1 MTAEGPPLGRILTYI
16 RVLERLRERE
26 HFVSLPSFVDAVE
39 EFPPKI
45 VRYDLQS
52 LGVDVRAGA
61 ALDVHASYW
70 SIVKSVP
77 AAEQREIDDG
87 ATLSVPT
94 ADETLAKI
102 PRSPAESHV
111 ATFGREKGS
120 ALAAAQ
126 ALDLSFDV
134 AVGNPDLFLLGHG
147 RMQGA
152 HVAFRHQVAT
162 ARHVAEDMKGLAIVA
177 DEVGLGKTNIAALI
191 LEEILADDPV
201 ATALVLVPANVKPQ
215 WAEELSRFFG
225 RELLLDIRELSYPE
239 LEAVPVLLLSLD
251 QAKGTGKDTAV
262 SEILRKRMWDLLV
275 VDEAHDCRNADR
287 LRFRFVYSLRARRR
301 VFLTATPIHNSGY
314 DMYNLAT
321 LLKPGYLGQRRFFAE
336 KHMAGDRIIKD
347 NDLLQQRLAP
357 LMTRRLRRETDIPFA
372 KRNFK
377 LIEIAEFKP
386 AEEVIYDELLALLKG
401 IYSRH
406 MGAAAKVSRASGM
419 AQHVSQFVLI
429 AMLVLREMA
438 SHPLAAI
445 HTLSTALRKRVEDLT
460 SITRDDLDLVK
471 LDGFIERYTGQPW
484 DTAHHAKSGRLL
496 DLAAELFARDE
507 KFIVY
512 VNYLKTH
519 ELLMKALTEQH
530 PDCAVIGYRGAQ
542 DQDEKTGARAAFKS
556 EKKACLISTDAGG
569 QGLNLQFART
579 IVNYDFPWNPM
590 RVEQRIGRVDRVG
603 QERDVSICNF
613 RTRGTVEEYV
623 QIVLTNKLKECRS
636 VLGEFMSPLQVE
648 KVYEDKL
655 TMGIGR
661 ALMESR
667 DAADMR
673 KRMISLGEDEL
684 RQYVG
689 DYGQYGKITPPGWT
703 WRPRNQ

>member
-1 MTAEGPPLGRILTYI
+1 MTAGGPPLGRILTYV
-16 RVLERLRERE
+16 RVLERLRKRE
-26 HFVSLPSFVDAVE
+26 DSVSVPSFVDAVE
-39 EFPPKI
+39 EFPPKT
-45 VRYDLQS
+45 VRSDLRA
-52 LGVDVRAGA
+52 LGVDVRTGS
-61 ALDVHASYW
+61 ALDVHAAYW
-70 SIVKSVP
+70 SIVKNVP
-77 AAEQREIDDG
+77 AAEQREINEG
-87 ATLSVPT
+87 ARLSVPT

-111 ATFGREKGS
+111 ANFGRGKES
-120 ALAAAQ
+120 AVAAAQ

-134 AVGNPDLFLLGHG
+134 AAEHPDLFLLGHG
-147 RMQGA
+147 RMQGS
-152 HVAFRHQVAT
+152 HVAFRHQVTT
-162 ARHVAEDMKGLAIVA
+162 ARNVAEDMRGLAIVA
-177 DEVGLGKTNIAALI
+177 DEVGLGKTNVAALI
-191 LEEILADDPV
+191 LEDILTEDPY

-215 WAEELSRFFG
+215 WIEEVSRFFG
-225 RELLLDIRELSYPE
+225 RELLSDIKNLSYSE
-239 LEAVPVLLLSLD
+239 LESTPILLLSLD
-251 QAKGTGKDTAV
+251 QAKGTGKDTAL
-262 SEILRKRMWDLLV
+262 SEMLRKRMWDLLV

-314 DMYNLAT
+314 DMFNLAT

-347 NDLLQQRLAP
+347 NDVLQRRLAP
-357 LMTRRLRRETDIPFA
+357 LMARSLRRETDILFA
-372 KRNFK
+372 KRNFT
-377 LIEIAEFKP
+377 LVEITEFKP
-386 AEEVIYDELLALLKG
+386 AEEVIYDELLVLLKG

-445 HTLSTALRKRVEDLT
+445 HTLSTALRKRVEDLA
-460 SITRDDLDLVK
+460 SITRDDSDLVK
-471 LDGFIERYTGQPW
+471 LDAFIACYKSQPW
-484 DTAHHAKSGRLL
+484 DAAHHAKSQRLL

-519 ELLMKALTEQH
+519 ELLMKALAAQN
-530 PDCAVIGYRGAQ
+530 PDCAVIGYRGTQ
-542 DQDEKTGARAAFKS
+542 DQDEKTGARTAFKG
-556 EKKACLISTDAGG
+556 ETKACLISTDAGG

-603 QERDVSICNF
+603 QDRDVSIYNF

-623 QIVLTNKLKECRS
+623 QIVLTKKLKECRS
-636 VLGEFMSPLQVE
+636 VLGEFMSPMQVE

-673 KRMISLGEDEL
+673 RRMISLGEDEL

-689 DYGQYGKITPPGWT
+689 DYGQYGKITPPDWT
-703 WRPRNQ
+703 WRPRS

>member
-1 MTAEGPPLGRILTYI
+1 MTVGGPPLGRILTYV
-16 RVLERLRERE
+16 RVLERLRESE
-26 HFVSLPSFVDAVE
+26 DTVSLPTFVDAVE

-45 VRYDLQS
+45 VRSDLQA
-52 LGVDVRAGA
+52 LGLDARTGS
-61 ALDVHASYW
+61 ALDVHAAYW
-70 SIVKSVP
+70 SVVKSVP
-77 AAEQREIDDG
+77 AAEQREIDEG
-87 ATLSVPT
+87 ATLSILT
-94 ADETLAKI
+94 AEETLAKI
-102 PRSPAESHV
+102 PRSPSESQV
-111 ATFGREKGS
+111 ATFGRGKGS
-120 ALAAAQ
+120 AVAAAQ

-134 AVGNPDLFLLGHG
+134 AAQHPDLFLLGHG
-147 RMQGA
+147 RMQGS
-152 HVAFRHQVAT
+152 HVAFRHQVET
-162 ARHVAEDMKGLAIVA
+162 ARYVAEDMKGLAIVA

-191 LEEILADDPV
+191 LEEMLIYDPD

-215 WAEELSRFFG
+215 WIEELSRFFG
-225 RELLLDIRELSYPE
+225 RELLSDIRGLSYSE
-239 LEAVPVLLLSLD
+239 LESVPVLLLSLD
-251 QAKGTGKDTAV
+251 QAKGTGKDSAL
-262 SEILRKRMWDLLV
+262 SEILRRRMWDLLV

-314 DMYNLAT
+314 DMFNLAT

-336 KHMAGDRIIKD
+336 KHMAGDRLVKD
-347 NDLLQQRLAP
+347 NDVLQQRLAP
-357 LMTRRLRRETDIPFA
+357 LMTRRLRRETDITFA
-372 KRNFK
+372 KRNFT
-377 LIEIAEFKP
+377 LVEITEFKP

-419 AQHVSQFVLI
+419 AQHVSQFILI

-445 HTLSTALRKRVEDLT
+445 HTLSTALRKRIEDFA
-460 SITRDDLDLVK
+460 SITRDDGDLVK
-471 LDGFIERYTGQPW
+471 LDAFIARYTSQPW
-484 DTAHHAKSGRLL
+484 DTAHHAKSRHLL

-512 VNYLKTH
+512 VNYLRTH
-519 ELLMKALTEQH
+519 ELLMKALAAQH
-530 PDCAVIGYRGAQ
+530 LDCAVIGYRGTQ
-542 DQDEKTGARAAFKS
+542 DQDEKTGARNAFKS

-590 RVEQRIGRVDRVG
+590 RIEQRIGRVDRVG
-603 QERDVSICNF
+603 QDRDVSVYNF

-648 KVYEDKL
+648 KVYEDKI

-661 ALMESR
+661 ALLESR
-667 DAADMR
+667 DAVDMR
-673 KRMISLGEDEL
+673 RRMIGLGEDEL
-684 RQYVG
+684 RQYIG
-689 DYGQYGKITPPGWT
+689 DFGQYGKITPPDWT